1 MGKTNDQIEEIL
13 DNVDDHEKRLQPLEK
28 AIPQILELL
37 KELKGG
43 GKSPPQTVQPAT
55 KVVKPDYSDMKDAV
69 YDGMQAY
76 FLAFPQVAGGLDEA
90 SIKKISEICSEQYAA
105 EWSEYYEKNNVER
118 KAKEDDYKQKL
129 DILQIRTAKQV
140 AEWAPEYTP
149 EVQRI
154 LGYLGRKV
162 LYEDEP
168 VENAHKIL
176 KVFGDLLSGITKEP
190 DAPPPTL
197 KSWWLYRW
205 SKFKKSTDKWGFFK
219 WYLLLMGIVV
229 AVVCNNIY
237 QERLMDLDR
246 TNRLFYRHV
255 MKTEQ
260 GRKEYHE
267 LDSLIHNNSFFK
279 TYRTLDE

>member
-1 MGKTNDQIEEIL
+1 MS
-13 DNVDDHEKRLQPLEK
+13 RL
-28 AIPQILELL
+28 
-37 KELKGG
+37 
-43 GKSPPQTVQPAT
+43 TTAT
-55 KVVKPDYSDMKDAV
+55 SRCV
-69 YDGMQAY
+69 
-76 FLAFPQVAGGLDEA
+76 PQVAGGLDEA

-190 DAPPPTL
+190 DAPPPNL